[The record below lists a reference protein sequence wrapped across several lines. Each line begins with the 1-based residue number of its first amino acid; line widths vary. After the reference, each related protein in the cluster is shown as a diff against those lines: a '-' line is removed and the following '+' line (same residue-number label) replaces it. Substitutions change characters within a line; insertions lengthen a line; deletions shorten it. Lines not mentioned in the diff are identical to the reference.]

1 MISKEEAMNKLKK
14 AGYNV
19 VDDNSVLTILIP
31 KEETVKN
38 VVKKLTE
45 LFQKIDY
52 KASFGVKQHADAINS
67 ADIPDNN
74 EDIEDDLLEDA
85 DVTQKENNDSLD
97 GKDKK
102 TGNISVSKKDLKN
115 DSSDNSSADSDDGF
129 LDDEDD
135 EQLIEQR
142 LDNYDMDMLLGEEGI
157 QFSLDD
163 FGMLS

>member
-31 KEETVKN
+31 KEDNVKN
-38 VVKKLTE
+38 VVKKISE
-45 LFQKIDY
+45 LFQKIEY
-52 KASFGVKQHADAINS
+52 KASFGVKQHMDALN
-67 ADIPDNN
+67 ATDISGSDA
-74 EDIEDDLLEDA
+74 EDIAEDVNDYEDIDMQEDNISTEN
-85 DVTQKENNDSLD
+85 DVAKSNLKVKT
-97 GKDKK
+97 DKK
-102 TGNISVSKKDLKN
+102 SND
-115 DSSDNSSADSDDGF
+115 DSSDETDDDF
-129 LDDEDD
+129 LDEEDD
-135 EQLIEQR
+135 EEQVEQR